1 MFKQAA
7 AAIAAVGAFAVL
19 GSATAAQA
27 GAAQTPSG
35 QMPASGQM
43 RHEGSITLNAMDRQF
58 MMKAAQGNIAE
69 IKLGQLALKKS
80 QSERARALAQTIIQ
94 GHTKGHNELKQTA
107 MQHNVKLPQD
117 TDARHKA
124 MYNRMAKMSPAQFD
138 KMYVAGQARD
148 HVATIRLFQSEVR
161 GGREPHVKALAAKQL
176 PEIEGHTGE
185 IVRVAEAMEVTIPQP
200 ARAYRSRRMPGM
212 QPGAGQMN
220 NGQM

>member
-7 AAIAAVGAFAVL
+7 AIAAAGAFTVL
-19 GSATAAQA
+19 GGIATA
-27 GAAQTPSG
+27 GTGDRAAG
-35 QMPASGQM
+35 QMTMSGQM
-43 RHEGSITLNAMDRQF
+43 RHEGRIALNATDRQF

-80 QSERARALAQTIIQ
+80 QSERVRALAQTIIQ
-94 GHTKGHNELKQTA
+94 GHTKGHNELKQVA

-124 MYNRMAKMSPAQFD
+124 MYNRMARMSPAQFD
-138 KMYVAGQARD
+138 RMYVAGQARD
-148 HVATIRLFQSEVR
+148 HVATIRLFQTEIR
-161 GGREPHVKALAAKQL
+161 GGQEAHIKALAAKQL

-200 ARAYRSRRMPGM
+200 AKAYRSRRMPGM
-212 QPGAGQMN
+212 QPGAGHMN